1 MQAHHA
7 YISCCESTIHTQ
19 SQHFH
24 NPLADLSSKVDI
36 EQLRSLFEQSGE
48 MERETCS
55 MIDRTHTRRQYCGM

>member
-7 YISCCESTIHTQ
+7 YISCCKSTIHTQ

-24 NPLADLSSKVDI
+24 NSLADLSSKVDI